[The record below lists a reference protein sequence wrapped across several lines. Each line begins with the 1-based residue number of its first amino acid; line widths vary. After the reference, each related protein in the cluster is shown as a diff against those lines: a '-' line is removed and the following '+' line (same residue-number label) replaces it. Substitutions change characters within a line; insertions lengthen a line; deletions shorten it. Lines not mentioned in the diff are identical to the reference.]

1 MNGRWLAQV
10 SWQAWSWLIGPT
22 ASVVQHMSFIFC
34 LQVLDEVIDE
44 TEADKQRAA
53 EQKRRRH
60 AAEQQKREK

>member
-1 MNGRWLAQV
+1 MYV
-10 SWQAWSWLIGPT
+10 P
-22 ASVVQHMSFIFC
+22 FC

-53 EQKRRRH
+53 ELKQRRQ